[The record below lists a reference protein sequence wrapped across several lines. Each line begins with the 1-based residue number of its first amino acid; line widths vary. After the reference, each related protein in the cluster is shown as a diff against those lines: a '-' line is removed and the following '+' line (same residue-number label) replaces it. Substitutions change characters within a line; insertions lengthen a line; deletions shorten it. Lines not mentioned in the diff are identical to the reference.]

1 MENKEFIV
9 LAFVNN
15 QISVLNR
22 ITSAYLKRHINIES
36 LNVSESYIKGIS
48 TVVISAITSEETVE
62 RIVNQLNNN
71 IDILNVNYFLQDELI
86 YKEMALYKIS
96 PDFIKDSLFFNH
108 FLNRLNGKIIEISNE
123 YIIAEKS
130 GSKAE
135 LDALKQSLERKN
147 LLISYARSGNVVLQR
162 EPVESLLRKVS

>member
-1 MENKEFIV
+1 MEKKEYIV
-9 LAFVNN
+9 VAFVNN

-48 TVVISAITSEETVE
+48 MVVISAITSKDTTE

-71 IDILNVNYFLQDELI
+71 LDILNVNFFLQEELI

-96 PDFIKDSLFFNH
+96 PEFLKDSILFNH
-108 FLNRLNGKIIEISNE
+108 FLNRLNGKIIEINDG

-135 LDALKQSLERKN
+135 LDSLKMSLERKK

-162 EPVESLLRKVS
+162 EPIEGLMQKVS

>member
-1 MENKEFIV
+1 MEKKEFIV

-15 QISVLNR
+15 QVSVLNR

-71 IDILNVNYFLQDELI
+71 IDILNVNYFLQEELI

-108 FLNRLNGKIIEISNE
+108 FLNRLNGRIIEISSD

>member
-48 TVVISAITSEETVE
+48 TVVISAIISEETVE